1 MGVLLTRTY
10 QQTLGFSEFRQDLLH
25 HILYMVRHLR
35 REEEQEEINHLNHQE
50 DRLDDSHHH
59 HHLHLHPQAKEARL
73 PEERDSDRAVRDLM
87 IIRNHH
93 LEDKEE
99 DPREEEEEVEEEE
112 EAEGE
117 EVEEEEDRL
126 DHSNQVLLCHD
137 HGESLEETPL
147 IRIED
152 HQVHRVLTHL
162 QEYK

>member
-1 MGVLLTRTY
+1 MEVLLTQTY
-10 QQTLGFSEFRQDLLH
+10 QQTLGFSKFRQDLLH
-25 HILYMVRHLR
+25 RILYTVRHLR
-35 REEEQEEINHLNHQE
+35 REEEREEINHLNHQE

-59 HHLHLHPQAKEARL
+59 RHPHLHPQAKEVRL
-73 PEERDSDRAVRDLM
+73 PEERDSDQAVRDLM
-87 IIRNHH
+87 IIHNHH

-112 EAEGE
+112 
-117 EVEEEEDRL
+117 VEEEEDRP

-152 HQVHRVLTHL
+152 HQVHQVLTHL